1 MNEIKSDLQKS
12 AYQEAG
18 VNVALADK
26 LIQSWQSSF
35 DRTAR
40 KERIKSPMGFSGLF
54 QVPQGYDAPVLVSS
68 TDGVGTKLKLAIELN
83 RHDTIGIDLVAMC
96 VNDIIVSGA
105 EPLFFLDYFACGKLD
120 ASISS
125 QVMNG
130 IVTGCEIAHADL
142 IGGETSEMPGMYVD
156 GEYDLAGFCVGIVEK
171 SKILDGTE
179 ISEGDVI
186 VGLASNGFHSNGYS
200 LIRKV
205 IADQKIHLSTKIGG
219 QTLGD
224 LLMIPTQ
231 IYTRTLLD
239 AISKVKVRAFAH
251 ITGGGIAA
259 NLVRIIPDHLSAIV
273 LQHSWKRAPIFNWIQ
288 NVGNLSNESMFE
300 TFNCGVGMI
309 AVLPAD
315 SESPFRAA
323 VESNGIET
331 ETIGAI
337 HQALDKTK
345 VVIE

>member
-18 VNVALADK
+18 VNISLADK
-26 LIQSWQSSF
+26 LIQSWQASF

-54 QVPQGYDAPVLVSS
+54 QVPQGYDTPVLVSS

-96 VNDIIVSGA
+96 VNDVIVCGA
-105 EPLFFLDYFACGKLD
+105 EPLFFLDYFASGKLD
-120 ASISS
+120 ARVSS
-125 QVMNG
+125 QVMKG
-130 IVTGCEIAHADL
+130 IVRGCEIAHADL
-142 IGGETSEMPGMYVD
+142 IGGETAEMPGMYAE

-171 SKILDGTE
+171 LKILDGAE

-186 VGLASNGFHSNGYS
+186 VGLASSGFHSNGYS

-205 IADQKIHLSTKIGG
+205 IADQNIDLSTKIGG

-224 LLMIPTQ
+224 LLMAPTQ

-239 AISKVKVRAFAH
+239 AISRVQVRAFAH
-251 ITGGGIAA
+251 ITGGGIAG
-259 NLVRIIPDHLSAIV
+259 NLARIIPNHLNAKV
-273 LQHSWKRAPIFNWIQ
+273 QQHSWKRAPIFNWIQ
-288 NVGNLSNESMFE
+288 KVGNLSDESMFE

-315 SESPFRAA
+315 SERSFRAA

-331 ETIGAI
+331 DTIGAI
-337 HQALDKTK
+337 RRALDKTK

>member
-12 AYQEAG
+12 AYQDAG
-18 VNVALADK
+18 VNISLADK
-26 LIQSWQSSF
+26 LIQSWQASF

-54 QVPQGYDAPVLVSS
+54 QVPQGYDTPVLVSS

-96 VNDIIVSGA
+96 VNDIIVCGA
-105 EPLFFLDYFACGKLD
+105 EPLFFLDYFASGKLD
-120 ASISS
+120 ASVSS
-125 QVMNG
+125 QVMKG
-130 IVTGCEIAHADL
+130 IVRGCEIAHADL
-142 IGGETSEMPGMYVD
+142 IGGETAEMPGMYAE

-171 SKILDGTE
+171 SKILDGAE

-186 VGLASNGFHSNGYS
+186 VGLASSGFHSNGYS

-205 IADQKIHLSTKIGG
+205 ISDQRIDLSTKIGE

-224 LLMIPTQ
+224 LLMVPTQ

-239 AISKVKVRAFAH
+239 AISRVQVHAFAH
-251 ITGGGIAA
+251 ITGGGIAG
-259 NLVRIIPDHLSAIV
+259 NLARIIPNHLNAKV
-273 LQHSWKRAPIFNWIQ
+273 QQDSWKRAPIFNWIQ
-288 NVGNLSNESMFE
+288 KVGNLSDESMFE

-315 SESPFRAA
+315 SERSFRAA
-323 VESNGIET
+323 VESNGIKT
-331 ETIGAI
+331 DTIGAI
-337 HQALDKTK
+337 RRALDKTK
-345 VVIE
+345 VLIE